1 MLIISTLSLFSFLFG
16 SVHARSVGACLFN
29 LPFPFIRPLA
39 VRQAEVSLY
48 AHLLIYHFCRVSG
61 SLPDVQPI
69 AKNIRQ
75 TI

>member
-1 MLIISTLSLFSFLFG
+1 MPIIFSFWFL

-39 VRQAEVSLY
+39 VRQAEVSLR
-48 AHLLIYHFCRVSG
+48 AHPLTYHFCRVTG

-69 AKNIRQ
+69 AKNITQ
-75 TI
+75 TTL